1 MANTMTLIA
10 SVTVGSSGSAT
21 IDFTSIS
28 SSYTD
33 LCLVIS
39 ARSNYAGIY
48 DGLSIVI
55 NSDTA
60 ANYSRVVLLGDGAT
74 ATSSTSSGNNSVY
87 AIRTATGNT
96 ATASTFGN
104 TSVYFPNYRA
114 STQKSISV
122 DGVGENNATTAYA
135 ALESFIWT
143 GTAAITSLSI
153 APTNGTSWNQYS
165 TAYLYGIKNS

>member
-1 MANTMTLIA
+1 MSNTFTLIA
-10 SVTVGSSGSAT
+10 SVTVGSGGSAT

-33 LCLVIS
+33 LCLLTS
-39 ARSNYAGIY
+39 ARSNYAGID

-60 ANYSRVVLLGDGAT
+60 ANYSRLVLTGNGAT
-74 ATSSTSSGNNSVY
+74 ASSSASAGNNSIY
-87 AIRTATGNT
+87 AVRTAAGNT

-104 TSVYFPNYRA
+104 ASVYFPNYRA

-122 DGVGENNATTAYA
+122 DGVGENNATTAYV

-143 GTAAITSLSI
+143 GTAAITALSI
-153 APTNGTSWNQYS
+153 APCNGTSWNQYS
-165 TAYLYGIKNS
+165 TAYLYGINKS